1 MSVPEGMRSK
11 SRFEVIDQARD
22 LSTYTINIMKNE
34 KKFPP
39 KLLEI
44 LGVNYAGKAVEIFES
59 CFEANLIRVT
69 SKRSWDERKSLQEKA
84 DRTCVVLLADISLGV
99 ETFHIPARRVE
110 HWSKMVVKTLNL
122 IRAWK
127 EADQKRYGKIE

>member
-11 SRFEVIDQARD
+11 SRFEVIEQARD
-22 LSTYTINIMKNE
+22 LAEYTVNIMKND

-39 KLLEI
+39 RLLELI
-44 LGVNYAGKAVEIFES
+44 GKNYAWSAIEIFNL

-69 SKRSWDERKSLQEKA
+69 SRSLWVERKRLQEKA
-84 DRTCVVLLADISLGV
+84 DRACVVLLADISLGAKV
-99 ETFHIPARRVE
+99 FKLPVKRFEY
-110 HWSKMVVKTLNL
+110 WSSMVIKTLNL